1 MADQQSK
8 NILSKATTKRN
19 TMRARHLE
27 TGGTA
32 RHGVVQ
38 GIDVIS
44 KAMGVAQG
52 IYAAG
57 RAVMPYV
64 RPALTAI
71 AAAAV

>member
-1 MADQQSK
+1 
-8 NILSKATTKRN
+8 
-19 TMRARHLE
+19 MRARHLE

-38 GIDVIS
+38 GIDTVS

-64 RPALTAI
+64 RPVLTAI